1 MNQVIFVLF
10 AIPILCIIVIVVSQF
25 KDEMFKKKFVIE
37 RRNRRNGTAL
47 DRASGSPATPNRR
60 YSDSHSPNTEKNGMS
75 ESLVARDG
83 GM

>member
-1 MNQVIFVLF
+1 MNQAIVVLF

-37 RRNRRNGTAL
+37 RRNRSKGTAL
-47 DRASGSPATPNRR
+47 DRAPGSPGSSNRR
-60 YSDSHSPNTEKNGMS
+60 FSDSQSPSTEKNRMP

>member
-1 MNQVIFVLF
+1 MNQIIAILF

-37 RRNRRNGTAL
+37 RRNRAKGTAL
-47 DRASGSPATPNRR
+47 DRAPGTPPSPDRR
-60 YSDSHSPNTEKNGMS
+60 YSDSQSPNTNQNGIPEPMRT
-75 ESLVARDG
+75 RDA